1 MRERNEIERDINNA
15 METSGD
21 NFVEFQIQK
30 ILVEVM
36 LDIRES
42 LRELIKN
49 LGSK

>member
-1 MRERNEIERDINNA
+1 MRKRNEIERDVNNA
-15 METSGD
+15 MGARRDE
-21 NFVEFQIQK
+21 FLEFQIQK

-49 LGSK
+49 LGK